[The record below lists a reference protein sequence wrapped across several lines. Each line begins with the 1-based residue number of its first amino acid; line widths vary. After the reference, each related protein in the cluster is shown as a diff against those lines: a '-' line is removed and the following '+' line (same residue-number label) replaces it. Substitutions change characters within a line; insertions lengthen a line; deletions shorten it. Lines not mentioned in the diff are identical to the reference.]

1 MDRCIYLNQGHFVA
15 LPCLGPLA
23 PRGAIGARHDG
34 LPRQFSPL
42 LPVVCHGLSLSEGFA
57 GPLCDRMLSLQLF
70 FGLPLTF
77 FDCLRP
83 FPVVLLW
90 IGRPILSRAHTISVY
105 AALQLPGDLRT
116 VLYALRWFTHFVT
129 KLNNGFL
136 ISGRTFYPQKFITV
150 TMEKCNC

>member
-1 MDRCIYLNQGHFVA
+1 MLVHAWGSRGTTMIVCSKYMVYIYIYIYIILYMEHCLA

-23 PRGAIGARHDG
+23 PRGAVGARHDG

-57 GPLCDRMLSLQLF
+57 GPLCDVITPASF
-70 FGLPLTF
+70 SACPF
-77 FDCLRP
+77 FDCLRL

-116 VLYALRWFTHFVT
+116 VLCALRWFPAPAR
-129 KLNNGFL
+129 L
-136 ISGRTFYPQKFITV
+136 
-150 TMEKCNC
+150 